1 MNCGRADMMELEL
14 FFNYRVSHSSF
25 SLDGG
30 HCSIQIG
37 SLDWQSRQGV
47 LHLTA
52 VLTTEGIL
60 GAGTYIF

>member
-14 FFNYRVSHSSF
+14 FFNYCVSHSSF

-37 SLDWQSRQGV
+37 SLDWQSPLMEARSV
-47 LHLTA
+47 TFNSSP
-52 VLTTEGIL
+52 
-60 GAGTYIF
+60 YN